1 LPGQKKT
8 KPMITWRVT
17 WDKTNKPT
25 QPASAKEG
33 EKMSISIDVPGRDP
47 YRIEN
52 IVFDLNGTLTTDGRL
67 ENRTR
72 ELLQQLS
79 KKVFLYILT
88 ADTQN
93 SASRLQNE
101 LGENV
106 NVTVLEGSSTAVA
119 KKEFIQ
125 QKNPL
130 FTAAAGNGVN
140 DMEMIEKA
148 VLSIAVIGKE
158 GCYPGLFHKAD
169 LVVNHIDDA
178 IEMFLRPQRIKATLR
193 G

>member
-1 LPGQKKT
+1 
-8 KPMITWRVT
+8 
-17 WDKTNKPT
+17 
-25 QPASAKEG
+25 
-33 EKMSISIDVPGRDP
+33 MSISIDVPGRDP

-88 ADTQN
+88 ADTHN

-101 LGENV
+101 LGETINM
-106 NVTVLEGSSTAVA
+106 TVLEGSSTATS
-119 KKEFIQ
+119 KKEFVQ
-125 QKNPL
+125 KKNPV
-130 FTAAAGNGVN
+130 FTAAVGNGVN
-140 DMEMIEKA
+140 DMEMLEKA

-158 GCYPGLFHKAD
+158 GCYPGLLDKAD
-169 LVVNHIDDA
+169 LVVNHIDNA
-178 IEMFLRPQRIKATLR
+178 IEMFLWPRRIKATLR

>member
-1 LPGQKKT
+1 
-8 KPMITWRVT
+8 
-17 WDKTNKPT
+17 
-25 QPASAKEG
+25 
-33 EKMSISIDVPGRDP
+33 MSISIDIPGRDS

-101 LGENV
+101 LGEAV
-106 NVTVLEGSSTAVA
+106 NVTVLEGSSTAAA
-119 KKEFIQ
+119 KRKFIQ
-125 QKNPL
+125 EKNPVY
-130 FTAAAGNGVN
+130 TAAVGNGVN
-140 DMEMIEKA
+140 DMEMLEEA
-148 VLSIAVIGKE
+148 ALSIAVIGKE
-158 GCYPGLFHKAD
+158 GCYPGLFSKAD
-169 LVVNHIDDA
+169 LVVNHIDNA
-178 IEMFLRPQRIKATLR
+178 IEMFLWPRRIKATLR